1 MIRLWKIIIEA
12 CLDLIKNHQDI
23 LIGIQDMGA
32 AGLVSSSAEMASKAG
47 SGLILELDKVPQRE
61 TDEPYEMLLS
71 ESQERMLI
79 CVEKEQNSKL
89 VNCFKRIT

>member
-1 MIRLWKIIIEA
+1 MEKLLLEA

-61 TDEPYEMLLS
+61 TQMSPYEMLLS

>member
-1 MIRLWKIIIEA
+1 MEA

-61 TDEPYEMLLS
+61 TQMSPYEMLLS